1 MLSITSQLVRALIE
15 QQFPQWARLP
25 IVPVEPGGW
34 DNRTFR
40 LGDAMAVRLPSA
52 ECYAEQVEKEQRWLP
67 WLAPQLPLVVPT
79 PLAVGKPGAGYP
91 WHWSIY
97 RWIDGETVATA
108 SNVDLTLL
116 AADLARFLAKLQSLD
131 AAAGPAPGAHNFHRG
146 GSLSIYDEQTRGAI
160 AALAKEIEATRA
172 TEIWDEALATS
183 WDRAPVWIHGD
194 VAAGNLLLKD
204 RKLHALIDFGCCA
217 VGDPACDLVAA
228 WTIFDARSADS
239 FKESLHLDD
248 ATWQRA
254 RGWALWKALITLVD
268 ELQSGATAADRTRA
282 LIARIIP
289 DRGAVQ
295 SGSLRFEGLRLDRS
309 DP

>member
-1 MLSITSQLVRALIE
+1 MLSITSQLVRTLIE
-15 QQFPQWARLP
+15 QQFPQWARLQ

-67 WLAPQLPLVVPT
+67 WLAPQLPFAVPT

-91 WHWSIY
+91 WHWSIC
-97 RWIDGETVATA
+97 RWIEGETVEAA
-108 SNVDLTLL
+108 GNVDLHLL
-116 AADLARFLAKLQSLD
+116 ASDLARFLMKLHSLD
-131 AAAGPAPGAHNFHRG
+131 AAAGPAAGAHNFHRG
-146 GSLSIYDEQTRGAI
+146 GELSVYDEQTRRAI
-160 AALAKEIEATRA
+160 AALAKEIEAARA
-172 TEIWDEALATS
+172 TAIWEEALATS

-204 RKLHALIDFGCCA
+204 GRLHAVIDFGCCA

-228 WTIFDARSADS
+228 WTIFAGSSAEVFRERLRLS
-239 FKESLHLDD
+239 H
-248 ATWQRA
+248 ATWQRS

-268 ELQSGATAADRTRA
+268 ELQAGSTSADRTEM
-282 LIARIIP
+282 LISRII
-289 DRGAVQ
+289 
-295 SGSLRFEGLRLDRS
+295 ST
-309 DP
+309 

>member
-1 MLSITSQLVRALIE
+1 MLSISTQLVRALIE
-15 QQFPQWARLP
+15 QQFPQWARLQ

-40 LGDAMAVRLPSA
+40 LGRAMAVRLPSA
-52 ECYAEQVEKEQRWLP
+52 ACYAEQVEKEQRWLP
-67 WLAPQLPLVVPT
+67 WLAPQLLLVVPT

-91 WHWSIY
+91 WQWSIY

-108 SNVDLTLL
+108 SNVDLNLL
-116 AADLARFLAKLQSLD
+116 AADLARFLAKLQSLN

-146 GSLSIYDEQTRGAI
+146 GSLSVYDEQTRRAI
-160 AALAKEIEATRA
+160 ATLAKEIDATRA

-183 WDRAPVWIHGD
+183 WEQARVWVHGD

-204 RKLHALIDFGCCA
+204 GKLHAVIDFGCCA

-228 WTIFDARSADS
+228 WTIFDAGSARI
-239 FKESLHLDD
+239 FREGVHLDS

-268 ELQSGATAADRTRA
+268 ELQSDATAANRA
-282 LIARIIP
+282 RSLIARICAP
-289 DRGAVQ
+289 
-295 SGSLRFEGLRLDRS
+295 
-309 DP
+309 

>member
-1 MLSITSQLVRALIE
+1 MVEITSQLVSALLAA
-15 QQFPQWARLP
+15 QFPQWARLP
-25 IVPVEPGGW
+25 LIPVEPGGW

-67 WLAPQLPLVVPT
+67 WLAPQLPLAVPS
-79 PLAVGKPGAGYP
+79 PLAVGEPGAEYP

-97 RWIDGETVATA
+97 RWIDGETVATS
-108 SNVDLTLL
+108 SNVDLAVL
-116 AADLARFLAKLQSLD
+116 ASDLARFLVELQSLD
-131 AAAGPAPGAHNFHRG
+131 ATQGPAPGAHNFQRG
-146 GSLSIYDEQTRGAI
+146 GSLSIYDQQTRRAI
-160 AALAKEIEATRA
+160 AALGREIDAARA

-194 VAAGNLLLKD
+194 VAAGNLLLQD
-204 RKLHALIDFGCCA
+204 AKLHAVIDFGCCA

-228 WTIFDARSADS
+228 WTIFDADSADD
-239 FKESLHLDD
+239 FRKRLQLDD

-268 ELQSGATAADRTRA
+268 ELAADATAADRTRA
-282 LIARIIP
+282 LIERIIS
-289 DRGAVQ
+289 A
-295 SGSLRFEGLRLDRS
+295 
-309 DP
+309 

>member
-1 MLSITSQLVRALIE
+1 MVEITSQLVSALLAA
-15 QQFPQWARLP
+15 QFPQWARLP
-25 IVPVEPGGW
+25 LIPVEPGGW

-67 WLAPQLPLVVPT
+67 WLAPQLPLAVPS
-79 PLAVGKPGAGYP
+79 PLAVGEPGAEYP

-97 RWIDGETVATA
+97 RWIDGETVATS
-108 SNVDLTLL
+108 SNVDRALL
-116 AADLARFLAKLQSLD
+116 ASDLARFLVELQSLD
-131 AAAGPAPGAHNFHRG
+131 ATQGPVPGAHNFQRG
-146 GSLSIYDEQTRGAI
+146 GSLSIYDQQTRRAI
-160 AALAKEIEATRA
+160 AALGREIDAARA

-194 VAAGNLLLKD
+194 VAAGNLLLQD
-204 RKLHALIDFGCCA
+204 AKLHAVIDFGCCA

-228 WTIFDARSADS
+228 WTIFDAGSADD
-239 FKESLHLDD
+239 FRKRLQLDD

-268 ELQSGATAADRTRA
+268 ELAADATAADRTRA
-282 LIARIIP
+282 LIERIIS
-289 DRGAVQ
+289 A
-295 SGSLRFEGLRLDRS
+295 
-309 DP
+309 

>member
-1 MLSITSQLVRALIE
+1 MVEITSQLVSALLAA
-15 QQFPQWARLP
+15 QFPQWARLP
-25 IVPVEPGGW
+25 LIPVEPGGW

-67 WLAPQLPLVVPT
+67 WLAPQLPLAVPS
-79 PLAVGKPGAGYP
+79 PLAVGEPGAEYP

-97 RWIDGETVATA
+97 RWIDGETVATS
-108 SNVDLTLL
+108 SNVDLAVL
-116 AADLARFLAKLQSLD
+116 ASDLARFLVELQSLD
-131 AAAGPAPGAHNFHRG
+131 ATQGPVPGAHNFQRG
-146 GSLSIYDEQTRGAI
+146 GSLSIYDQQTRRAI
-160 AALAKEIEATRA
+160 AALGREIDAARA

-194 VAAGNLLLKD
+194 VAAGNLLLQD
-204 RKLHALIDFGCCA
+204 AKLHAVIDFGCCA

-228 WTIFDARSADS
+228 WTIFDADSADD
-239 FKESLHLDD
+239 FRKRLQLDD

-268 ELQSGATAADRTRA
+268 ELAADATAADRTRA
-282 LIARIIP
+282 LIERIIS
-289 DRGAVQ
+289 A
-295 SGSLRFEGLRLDRS
+295 
-309 DP
+309 

>member
-1 MLSITSQLVRALIE
+1 MVEITSQLVSALLAA
-15 QQFPQWARLP
+15 QFPQWARLP
-25 IVPVEPGGW
+25 LIPVEPGGW

-67 WLAPQLPLVVPT
+67 WLAPQLPLAVPS
-79 PLAVGKPGAGYP
+79 PLAVGEPGAEYP

-97 RWIDGETVATA
+97 RWIDGETVATS
-108 SNVDLTLL
+108 SNVDLALL
-116 AADLARFLAKLQSLD
+116 ASDLARFLVELQSLD
-131 AAAGPAPGAHNFHRG
+131 ATQGPAPGAHNFQRG
-146 GSLSIYDEQTRGAI
+146 GSLSIYDQQTRRAI
-160 AALAKEIEATRA
+160 AALGREIDAARA

-194 VAAGNLLLKD
+194 VAAGNLLLQD
-204 RKLHALIDFGCCA
+204 AKLHAVIDFGCCA

-228 WTIFDARSADS
+228 WTIFDADSADD
-239 FKESLHLDD
+239 FRKRLQLDD

-268 ELQSGATAADRTRA
+268 ELAADATAADRTRA
-282 LIARIIP
+282 LIERIIS
-289 DRGAVQ
+289 A
-295 SGSLRFEGLRLDRS
+295 
-309 DP
+309 